1 MAPLS
6 WADLA
11 RLKSPELLKPSAA
24 MQYFRKA
31 ITMPSLP
38 SYEKRHQKLASQ
50 AVFIRRLASNV
61 ILAGA
66 ILAASL
72 AAGMAGYGYFEG
84 LPAIDAFLNAS
95 MILSGM
101 GPVATMQTA
110 GGKLFA
116 GFYALYSGVVLIASV
131 SVILAPIMHRLLH
144 TFHCAGENDEKV

>member
-1 MAPLS
+1 M
-6 WADLA
+6 
-11 RLKSPELLKPSAA
+11 
-24 MQYFRKA
+24 
-31 ITMPSLP
+31 
-38 SYEKRHQKLASQ
+38 YEKRHQKLASQ

-61 ILAGA
+61 TLAGA

-144 TFHCAGENDEKV
+144 TFHCADENDEKV